1 MNILITGSSGYI
13 AKSIYNS
20 FKHSCNITTINRDS
34 FDLCD
39 KVATTS
45 FLQDK
50 FYDVVIHTA
59 TVGGSRLCTE
69 SSVILEN
76 NLKMFF
82 NLYDN
87 RGKFNKFISFGSG
100 AEINGKDT
108 PYGMSKRII
117 NQFIQNTNNFFNL
130 RIYGVFDE
138 NEIDTRFIKSNIYR
152 YIKKT
157 NLIVHED
164 KEMDFIY
171 MSDLLEI
178 IQYFILNDNVEQK
191 IIDCVYK
198 EKYKLS
204 HIANII
210 NELDIHRSLIDINKN
225 YSNSYTGSFHN
236 LCIPEV
242 GLTEGIIKTYNK
254 IKNNIQ
260 VEKISN

>member
-1 MNILITGSSGYI
+1 MKILVTGSNGYI
-13 AKSIYNS
+13 ATSIYNAFKGS
-20 FKHSCNITTINRDS
+20 FNITTINRDS

-39 KVATTS
+39 REVTTN
-45 FLQDK
+45 FLKDK

-59 TVGGSRLCTE
+59 TVGGSRLLTE
-69 SSVILEN
+69 SSAVLEN

-87 RGKFNKFISFGSG
+87 RDKFNKFISFGSG
-100 AEINGKDT
+100 AEVNGKDT
-108 PYGMSKRII
+108 PYGMSKRVI

-152 YIKKT
+152 YIKRA
-157 NLIVHED
+157 NLVIHED

-171 MSDLLEI
+171 MRDLLEI
-178 IQYFILNDNVEQK
+178 IQYFILNNNIKQK
-191 IIDCVYK
+191 SVDCVYK

-204 HIANII
+204 NIANII
-210 NELDIHRSLIDINKN
+210 NELDIHKSIIDINVN
-225 YSNSYTGSFHN
+225 YSKSYIGGFHN

-242 GLTEGIIKTYNK
+242 GLTEGIKKTYNK
-254 IKNNIQ
+254 IKNNL
-260 VEKISN
+260 